1 MLKLS
6 RPVRSSVATWQD
18 AVQDAPGGARLLL
31 EVSAGAKAAQFP
43 AGFNPWRG
51 GRIGIRVHAPAQ
63 EGRANEE
70 VVRTLASF
78 FQHPTGRIHIES
90 GATDSRKAVRLM
102 GLDRAAVVERL
113 APALEA

>member
-1 MLKLS
+1 MS
-6 RPVRSSVATWQD
+6 TWQD

-43 AGFNPWRG
+43 AGFNPWRD
-51 GRIGIRVHAPAQ
+51 GRIGIRVREPAQ

-70 VVRTLASF
+70 VVRTLATF
-78 FQHPTGRIHIES
+78 FQHPTGRIHIEA

-102 GLDRAAVVERL
+102 GLDRAALLHRL
-113 APALEA
+113 RPVLEAP